1 MAELKKITKET
12 THFTANGKKYV
23 IADGVSIARFEEYEK
38 LQPILAYG
46 INHKEIFTHLR
57 KAWDYLNKNKPIDAG
72 VILHNVMS
80 GIENVDK
87 EDRVHPGLLIAALF
101 INREDEDLSK
111 YDKNISLDKIK
122 DWREEGYD
130 VSSFFLL
137 ALNSLQGFKQT
148 YVEYINQIKQEVLEI
163 KE

>member
-1 MAELKKITKET
+1 MAELKKITKDT
-12 THFTANGKKYV
+12 THFTANGRKYV

-57 KAWDYLNKNKPIDAG
+57 KAWDYLNSGKPNNAA
-72 VILHNVMS
+72 VVLHNVMA

-101 INREDEDLSK
+101 INREDEDVSK
-111 YDKNISLDKIK
+111 YDKNLSLEKIN

-130 VSSFFLL
+130 VTSFFLL

-148 YVEYINQIKQEVLEI
+148 YVEYISQIKQDLLQV